1 MNFLHSPSVA
11 LSRTYSLQVSVITL
25 LLLLITGFARAE
37 TGKPPDPESVERGRQ
52 LYNSY
57 CIACHKRD
65 GVGEPTVPWSIRRP
79 DLVEAMP
86 LNETSHAWHHGD
98 EQLISI
104 ILDGTSR
111 TQVRMPVWRG
121 ALSEEQAA
129 DLVAY
134 IKSLWSARIISCQG
148 PKHMDCM

>member
-1 MNFLHSPSVA
+1 MNFLHSPSAAV
-11 LSRTYSLQVSVITL
+11 SRTYSLQLPVITL

-37 TGKPPDPESVERGRQ
+37 TGKPPDPESVETGRQ

-98 EQLISI
+98 EQLMSI
-104 ILDGTSR
+104 ILDGTPR
-111 TQVRMPVWRG
+111 TRVRMPMWRG

-134 IKSLWSARIISCQG
+134 IKSLWSARIIACQG